1 MTRALF
7 FVGTA
12 SRRTEF
18 DMKRT
23 HGVRMTWATALL
35 FAICETTTVDAQIGV
50 GTWVK
55 QASSSTQ
62 GTMTLTVEACCGEGR
77 RLTYHF
83 ANINMVMVIESAFDG
98 SEAPV
103 LVDGK
108 PSGETMAITR
118 VDATHTSTII
128 KFNGQLLG
136 TSKASLSA
144 DGKTL
149 SVVNDMSSSVGGNI
163 AGKTTEAWIR
173 Q

>member
-1 MTRALF
+1 
-7 FVGTA
+7 
-12 SRRTEF
+12 
-18 DMKRT
+18 MKRI
-23 HGVRMTWATALL
+23 HGAGMTGVTALL
-35 FAICETTTVDAQIGV
+35 FAICATTAVHAQVGV

-55 QASSSTQ
+55 QASSSAQ
-62 GTMTLTVEACCGEGR
+62 GTMTLSVEACCKEGR
-77 RLTYHF
+77 RLTYHI
-83 ANINMVMVIESAFDG
+83 ANINTVMVIESAFDG

-103 LVDGK
+103 LVNGK

-118 VDATHTSTII
+118 VDASHTSTII

-149 SVVNDMSSSVGGNI
+149 SVVNDMSSSAGGNT
-163 AGKTTEAWIR
+163 AGKTNETWVR